1 MIDKI
6 NYLRDKLNKLL
17 ESKLTSDDNVLNL
30 SRELDLLIID
40 FYYHNED
47 DDNDND
53 NDGGDTI
60 ITDNE

>member
-6 NYLRDKLNKLL
+6 NNLRDKLNKLL
-17 ESKLTSDDNVLNL
+17 ESKLTIDDNVLDL

-40 FYYHNED
+40 FYYHNDDDD
-47 DDNDND
+47 DDNDN
-53 NDGGDTI
+53 GEGDTI

>member
-6 NYLRDKLNKLL
+6 NNLRDKLNKLL

-40 FYYHNED
+40 FYYDND
-47 DDNDND
+47 DDSD
-53 NDGGDTI
+53 DTI

>member
-6 NYLRDKLNKLL
+6 NHLRDKLNKLL

-40 FYYHNED
+40 FYYDN
-47 DDNDND
+47 NDND
-53 NDGGDTI
+53 GDTI